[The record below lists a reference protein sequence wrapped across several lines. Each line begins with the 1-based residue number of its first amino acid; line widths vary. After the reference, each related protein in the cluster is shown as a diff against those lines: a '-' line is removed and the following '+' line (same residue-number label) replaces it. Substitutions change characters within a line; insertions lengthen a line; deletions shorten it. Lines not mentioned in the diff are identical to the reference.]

1 MDIDCA
7 ICEHCVLAGN
17 RRGPCTIGTRA
28 SDKLCVAAV
37 DWWLGSNGY
46 RLPELYPLCNRW

>member
-7 ICEHCVLAGN
+7 ICERCVMAGN

-46 RLPELYPLCNRW
+46 RLPELYPPCNRW